1 MKIIDRYII
10 KQFIF
15 TFIFAQAALSMIFVV
30 IDLMSNLDKFLDQN
44 ASVEVIA
51 SYYFYFMPEII
62 KMLTPIASL
71 LSTLFTMGR
80 MSTLNEITAMKSGGV
95 SLYRIMLPFVTMAI
109 LISFAHL
116 YFNGWVVPESNK
128 QKHDISNKY
137 FSTSNSNAPIYN
149 LYFREGPTVNLLM
162 QHYDSDIK
170 SGSRI
175 AIEYFTD
182 EVTPRLSRRIESNII
197 LWDEVKQKWMMK
209 QVIERIYSG
218 NNVNTIKHDSLEITL
233 NITDSKIAKL
243 KKSPDEMNFD
253 ELAEFIEILQSGGR
267 NVRELQID
275 YHGQFAFPFA
285 NFIVILFGVP
295 FASVRRKGGIAI
307 QIGAAL
313 VISFFYIIFLKVSQ
327 PLAQTMDIQPIVAG
341 WMANMIFFVAGIIV
355 IFKTKT

>member
-1 MKIIDRYII
+1 
-10 KQFIF
+10 
-15 TFIFAQAALSMIFVV
+15 MIFVV

-44 ASVEVIA
+44 ATIDVILR
-51 SYYFYFMPEII
+51 YYFYFMPEII

-128 QKHDISNKY
+128 LKHDISNKY

-182 EVTPRLSRRIESNII
+182 ENNPRLTRRIESNLI

-209 QVIERIYSG
+209 QVIERIYTG
-218 NNVNTIKHDSLEITL
+218 KNVNTIKHDSLEVQMSETYEYSHC
-233 NITDSKIAKL
+233 NK
-243 KKSPDEMNFD
+243 
-253 ELAEFIEILQSGGR
+253 R
-267 NVRELQID
+267 
-275 YHGQFAFPFA
+275 
-285 NFIVILFGVP
+285 
-295 FASVRRKGGIAI
+295 
-307 QIGAAL
+307 
-313 VISFFYIIFLKVSQ
+313 
-327 PLAQTMDIQPIVAG
+327 
-341 WMANMIFFVAGIIV
+341 
-355 IFKTKT
+355 